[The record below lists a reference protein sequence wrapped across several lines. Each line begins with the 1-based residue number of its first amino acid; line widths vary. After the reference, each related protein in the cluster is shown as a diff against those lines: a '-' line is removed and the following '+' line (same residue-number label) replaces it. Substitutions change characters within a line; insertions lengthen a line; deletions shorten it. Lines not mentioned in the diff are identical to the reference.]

1 MPFAPKEIAEK
12 KSQQFDISTLVT
24 RARAD
29 HRIKKHESNRNKM
42 EAKYGELRIPAGFVH
57 L

>member
-1 MPFAPKEIAEK
+1 MPFAPKEITEK

-24 RARAD
+24 RARED
-29 HRIKKHESNRNKM
+29 HRTKKHESNRNKM
-42 EAKYGELRIPAGFVH
+42 EAKYGELHIPAGFVY